1 MAACDADATG
11 DATATG
17 RSVALATAAVA
28 ALGAVAALRRL
39 REARDER
46 RGLLS
51 RLGPDGPGQDPP
63 DRLGRVVAQWIPGR
77 PRTAG
82 QWALSMAWAAPA
94 TVAGLLL
101 AIVGRGEIAWDGDV
115 GAWVATGVGGP
126 SAIALRAAGMGA
138 NTVGHVVVC
147 LADAPSQRLL
157 DHEAVHVRQFER
169 LGPTMYPLYLWLSAR
184 HGYRN
189 NPIEVAAR
197 RGAARRASGRE
208 PLRPDRLGP

>member
-1 MAACDADATG
+1 MAAPEADAIE
-11 DATATG
+11 DASTG
-17 RSVALATAAVA
+17 RVVAVATAAVA
-28 ALGAVAALRRL
+28 VLGAVAALRRL

-51 RLGPDGPGQDPP
+51 RLGPDGPGGDPP
-63 DRLGRVVAQWIPGR
+63 DRLGRAVASWIPQR
-77 PRTAG
+77 PRTAVRR
-82 QWALSMAWAAPA
+82 ALSMGWAAPA

-101 AIVGRGEIAWDGDV
+101 AHVGRGDVIWDHDV

-147 LADAPSQRLL
+147 LSDAPSRRLL

-169 LGPTMYPLYLWLSAR
+169 LGPSMYPLYLWLSAR

-197 RGAARRASGRE
+197 RGAARRAARRE